1 MSTTLEKKPE
11 TMYPIHYLLR
21 RRWSPRAYSDEII
34 DPQKI
39 QSLFEAARW
48 APSSFNDQ
56 PWYFIV
62 ATKKNRETYNRLL
75 DCLGEKNQ
83 RWAQTAPV
91 LMLSVAR
98 LRFAKNDKPNR
109 HALHDAGL
117 AMQSLILQATSLNI
131 YAHQMAGF
139 DVEQARRA
147 FNIPEGFEPV
157 SAVALGYRG
166 SGSELPEGLE
176 ERDVEKRS
184 RKKLQEFVFT
194 DTWGKPYPPVASGE
208 L

>member
-1 MSTTLEKKPE
+1 MSTTLKKKPV

-21 RRWSPRAYSDEII
+21 RRWSPRAFSDQII
-34 DPQKI
+34 EPQKM

-48 APSSFNDQ
+48 APSSFNEQ

-62 ATKKNRETYNRLL
+62 ATKRNRKAYRRLL

-109 HALHDAGL
+109 HALHDVGL
-117 AMQSLILQATSLNI
+117 AIQNLILQATSLNI

-139 DVEQARRA
+139 DVDQARRA
-147 FNIPEGFEPV
+147 FDIPDGFEPV
-157 SAVALGYRG
+157 AAVALGYRG
-166 SGSELPEGLE
+166 DGNELPEGLDE
-176 ERDVEKRS
+176 LDFEKRS

-194 DTWGKPYPPVASGE
+194 DAWGKPYPLVASGE